1 MVSIA
6 IKVMANQSPVR
17 CEQLFNT
24 GTLNLDGDVK
34 HGKPAL
40 LAKKSALLATGITA
54 AFTGLRRMIW

>member
-24 GTLNLDGDVK
+24 GALNLDGDVK

-40 LAKKSALLATGITA
+40 LAKKSVMIATAITR
-54 AFTGLRRMIW
+54 LRRATL

>member
-24 GTLNLDGDVK
+24 GTLNPDGDVK

-40 LAKKSALLATGITA
+40 LAKK
-54 AFTGLRRMIW
+54 